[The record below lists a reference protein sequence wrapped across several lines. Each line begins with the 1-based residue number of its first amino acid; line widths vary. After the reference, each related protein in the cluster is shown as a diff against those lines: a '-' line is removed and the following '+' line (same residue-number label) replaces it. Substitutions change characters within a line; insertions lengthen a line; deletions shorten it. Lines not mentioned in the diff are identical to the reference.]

1 MRRGLTPEYKAEKL
15 ARLRDERSSDEH
27 YERTPT
33 VTYGEFDPLQDPAR
47 HLNRCAGCGSTP
59 RLTKNGPRWQAKC
72 TCGAEGLVGK
82 HDWRAV
88 LDWNKSP
95 LSENPD
101 YRTLPLFGLG
111 QLDPEQARERLIGI
125 RRDLELRSKEAGL
138 RRDLGEAVG
147 RAYQQRLQAFLAW
160 CIYAQGLVKLSAKMQ
175 DDSQRCA

>member
-1 MRRGLTPEYKAEKL
+1 
-15 ARLRDERSSDEH
+15 
-27 YERTPT
+27 
-33 VTYGEFDPLQDPAR
+33 V
-47 HLNRCAGCGSTP
+47 RCA
-59 RLTKNGPRWQAKC
+59 
-72 TCGAEGLVGK
+72 CGAEGQIGK

-101 YRTLPLFGLG
+101 YRTLPLFRLG
-111 QLDPEQARERLIGI
+111 NLDLDQARERLIGI

-160 CIYAQGLVKLSAKMQ
+160 CIYAQGLVKLATADRYRDQ
-175 DDSQRCA
+175 GDD